1 MQTIVAETTKP
12 PAYPFINN
20 RFKERETKL
29 NRTTK
34 LVWCT
39 RPIRLEFLRG
49 LPFEPQSNFPSAP
62 VTTFVASVKGY
73 LRMTA

>member
-1 MQTIVAETTKP
+1 LDLIVETTKP
-12 PAYPFINN
+12 PAYPFIHNS
-20 RFKERETKL
+20 FKERETKL

-49 LPFEPQSNFPSAP
+49 LPFGPASNLPSAS
-62 VTTFVASVKGY
+62 VTTFAVSVKAY